1 MLTRPD
7 HLTIANCD
15 RAAADE
21 HYGKLLP
28 LLGFSETAPG
38 IWHDGDSFWLQMITA
53 HDGTG
58 PYERY
63 GPGINHVGFN
73 AESREAVESL
83 RDKLIEAGI
92 DAQPLQD
99 LGGATA
105 LFVADPDGL
114 RIEITYY
121 PDGMPPV
128 G

>member
-7 HLTIANCD
+7 HLTIANRD

-38 IWHDGDSFWLQMITA
+38 IGHGGDSFWLQMITA

-58 PYERY
+58 PYDRY
-63 GPGINHVGFN
+63 GPGLNHVAFT

-83 RDKLIEAGI
+83 REKLSLAGI
-92 DAQPLQD
+92 AAQP
-99 LGGATA
+99 
-105 LFVADPDGL
+105 
-114 RIEITYY
+114 
-121 PDGMPPV
+121 
-128 G
+128 